1 MDIIQARTFLAVL
14 ETGSF
19 LRAAEK
25 VNAAQSTVS
34 SRIKALEDML
44 GQELFERNKSGAT
57 PSQAGKEFARH
68 AISIV
73 RMWDQAK
80 LSLALRDD
88 QKKML
93 TIGGQPSLWDGFLLK
108 WLPWMRQHAPE
119 IAIRAQ
125 MVASSPAL
133 MQQLLDGILD
143 LIVLYRPETRPG
155 FIIRQI
161 FEEHL
166 VLVTSEPSS
175 TIIEEDR
182 YIYVDWGPEFQAD
195 HAMNFP
201 ELSTPTMNLNVGSLG
216 ISFLLENKATGYFPL
231 RIVEPFLLSG
241 DLKLH
246 KDAPVFTYPTYVA
259 YSEDHDKGLIE
270 TALNGLKHVA
280 SKELPTSHPA
290 PQNSNKW

>member
-1 MDIIQARTFLAVL
+1 MDIVQARTFLAVL

-25 VNAAQSTVS
+25 INAAQSTIS
-34 SRIKALEDML
+34 GRIKTLEVML
-44 GQELFERNKSGAT
+44 GQELFERNKTGAT
-57 PSQAGKEFARH
+57 PTQAGKEFARH

-80 LSLALRDD
+80 ISLALRDE
-88 QKKML
+88 QKSML

-133 MQQLLDGILD
+133 MQQLVDGVLD
-143 LIVLYRPETRPG
+143 LVVLYRPEARPG
-155 FIIRQI
+155 YVIRQI

-166 VLVTSEPSS
+166 VLVTSELS
-175 TIIEEDR
+175 TATIEENR
-182 YIYVDWGPEFQAD
+182 YIYFDWGPEFQAD

-201 ELSTPTMNLNVGSLG
+201 ELSTPVMNLNVGTLG

-231 RIVEPFLLSG
+231 RIAEPFLQSG
-241 DLKLH
+241 ELKLLE
-246 KDAPVFTYPTYVA
+246 DTPIFTYPTYAA
-259 YSEDHDKGLIE
+259 YSEDHDSKLIE
-270 TALNGLKHVA
+270 VAIDGLKRVA
-280 SKELPTSHPA
+280 SKELPEPEDVF
-290 PQNSNKW
+290 